1 MMLGHVIIAE
11 SLLAVFALLV
21 VLFFAAFSAASHWK
35 STDSNTIFI
44 TEVFKPV
51 RGPAGPHRHRC
62 SIGG

>member
-35 STDSNTIFI
+35 NASNTIFD

-51 RGPAGPHRHRC
+51 RGPAVPSQCYC